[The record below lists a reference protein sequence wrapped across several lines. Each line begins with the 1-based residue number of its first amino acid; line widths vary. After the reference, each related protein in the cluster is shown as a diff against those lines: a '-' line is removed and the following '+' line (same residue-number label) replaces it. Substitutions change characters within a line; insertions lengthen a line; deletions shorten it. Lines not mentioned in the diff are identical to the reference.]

1 MTEQLSVQWFTL
13 AKNLLPGGVNSPV
26 RACGRVGRV
35 PRFVAS
41 AKGDRI
47 VDVDG
52 NEYIDYVGSWGPA
65 ILGHAHPEVVAAVK
79 AAAEEG
85 LTFGAPTAREVE
97 MAELVR
103 ELVPSM
109 EVSRMV
115 SSGTEAVMSAVRVA
129 RGFTGRDDIV
139 KFDGCYH
146 GHSDGMLV
154 RAGSGALTQAEPD
167 SAGVPADFARH
178 TLVAPYNDVAAVETI
193 FKAHPDSIAAVIVE
207 PVAANAG
214 VILPK
219 PGFLK
224 ALRELTTR
232 YGALLI
238 FDEVITGFRL
248 ALGGA
253 QELFGIRP
261 DLSTFGKIV
270 GGGMPAA
277 VYGGRADVMCKV
289 APDGPVYQ
297 AGTLS
302 GNPLAT
308 AAGLAT
314 LKILKRDPA
323 IYERLAAKGAKLAD
337 AIRAA
342 AGDRAE
348 VAQIGSLLSVFFLE
362 KDAGVA
368 NGQDARSTR
377 GGAVCGTGI
386 LPVRADEMFA
396 RWYSHLLDRGI
407 YVAPSRFEAM
417 FVSDA
422 HTDADIDRTIEVME
436 EFL

>member
-1 MTEQLSVQWFTL
+1 MNEQASQALFAE
-13 AKNLLPGGVNSPV
+13 AKQVMPGGVNSPV

-35 PRFVAS
+35 PRFVVG
-41 AKGDRI
+41 AKGCRL
-47 VDVDG
+47 VDADG
-52 NEYIDYVGSWGPA
+52 NEYIDYVCSWGPA
-65 ILGHAHPEVVAAVK
+65 ILGHAHPEVVAAVQK
-79 AAAEEG
+79 AAEKG
-85 LTFGAPTAREVE
+85 LTYGAPTPGEAE
-97 MAELVR
+97 MAKLIR

-154 RAGSGALTQAEPD
+154 RAGSGALTQATPD
-167 SAGVPADFARH
+167 SLGVPVDFARH
-178 TLVAPYNDVAAVETI
+178 TLVAPYNDVEAVEAL
-193 FKAHPDSIAAVIVE
+193 FAAHPDSIAAVVVE

-219 PGFLK
+219 PGFLR
-224 ALRELTTR
+224 ALREITR
-232 YGALLI
+232 RFGALLV

-253 QELFGIRP
+253 QGLFGIRP

-270 GGGMPAA
+270 GGGLPAA
-277 VYGGRADVMCKV
+277 VYGGREDVMRLV
-289 APDGPVYQ
+289 APDGGVYQ

-314 LKILKRDPA
+314 IRVLRRDPG
-323 IYERLAAKGAKLAD
+323 IYARLESKAKFLAD
-337 AIRAA
+337 GIRKA
-342 AGDRAE
+342 AGPRAE
-348 VAQIGSLLSVFFLE
+348 VVQTGSLMSISFAG
-362 KDAGVA
+362 DAEA
-368 NGQDARSTR
+368 AFR
-377 GGAVCGTGI
+377 
-386 LPVRADEMFA
+386 E
-396 RWYSHLLDRGI
+396 WYSFLLDRGI

-422 HTDADIDRTIEVME
+422 HTDADIRQTADVMSA
-436 EFL
+436 FFATGR